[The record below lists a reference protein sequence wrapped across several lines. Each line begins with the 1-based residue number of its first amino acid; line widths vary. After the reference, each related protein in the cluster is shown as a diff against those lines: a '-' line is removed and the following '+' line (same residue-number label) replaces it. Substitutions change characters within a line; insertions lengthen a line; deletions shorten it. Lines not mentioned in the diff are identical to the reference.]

1 MLYKCTSV
9 QVINL
14 SFEFLKIDVFERMW
28 FLFYLW
34 YFEEYV
40 VYIMF
45 HTMGILRHGVLT
57 IIMSMTLSIS
67 GVELVEGK
75 GRLVVLILTLPSSLH
90 LSSAPPS
97 RSALSSLP
105 G

>member
-1 MLYKCTSV
+1 MYSV

-14 SFEFLKIDVFERMW
+14 SFEFLKIDVFERTW

-34 YFEEYV
+34 YFEKYV

-45 HTMGILRHGVLT
+45 HTMGILRNGVLT
-57 IIMSMTLSIS
+57 IIMSMALYINHS
-67 GVELVEGK
+67 GVNQVEGK
-75 GRLVVLILTLPSSLH
+75 GRLVVFILSLPSSLH
-90 LSSAPPS
+90 PSSAPPS

-105 G
+105 GL